1 MDYVAKVDG
10 MSCDGC
16 ANAVK
21 SAFSD
26 LDGVTNV
33 TVNLSKKE
41 VFIQSDSEVTKEQL
55 DETLEGTSY
64 TVQSLLV

>member
-16 ANAVK
+16 GNSVK
-21 SAFSD
+21 SAFSEI
-26 LDGVTNV
+26 DGVTNV
-33 TVNLSKKE
+33 EINLSKKE
-41 VFIQSDSEVTKEQL
+41 AFIQSDSEVTKEQL
-55 DETLEGTSY
+55 DQALEGSSY